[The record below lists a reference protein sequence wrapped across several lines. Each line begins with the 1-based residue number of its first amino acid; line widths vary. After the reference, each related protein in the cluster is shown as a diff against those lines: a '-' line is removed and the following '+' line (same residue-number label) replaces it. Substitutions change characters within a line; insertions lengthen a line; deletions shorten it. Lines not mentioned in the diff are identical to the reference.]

1 MTEVPAGELRR
12 GDVIRVS
19 STRRGL
25 GRKAIVLKPIPRSE
39 TIEISY
45 AVVIKGDEDSMI
57 SANEGLM
64 YARPE
69 QPVPWL
75 GRWDGIVTTAASG
88 RIVSDESTTNGEG
101 HMATATKGTRKSGSK
116 SGSKAKASN
125 AKAATAKTRASNEEL
140 DELAAKVVKL
150 RDSDGKSWG
159 DIGDELDIA
168 PGRLRQLYNRGGG
181 KPNRVKAASTKA
193 AENGSGKTAGKK
205 GSTKSSGSK
214 SARSRRKDP
223 SKKG

>member
-1 MTEVPAGELRR
+1 
-12 GDVIRVS
+12 
-19 STRRGL
+19 
-25 GRKAIVLKPIPRSE
+25 LKPIPRSE

-101 HMATATKGTRKSGSK
+101 QMATATKGTRKAGSK

-125 AKAATAKTRASNEEL
+125 AKAATAKGTRASNEEL
-140 DELAAKVVKL
+140 DELASKVVKL

-181 KPNRVKAASTKA
+181 KPNRVKATTKA
-193 AENGSGKTAGKK
+193 AENGSSKTAGKK
-205 GSTKSSGSK
+205 GSTKSSGTK
-214 SARSRRKDP
+214 SSRSRRKDP